1 MCIRDG
7 SAKTIS
13 VIGGYAVV
21 LLSGFLIG
29 IVCGPTWG
37 VVATSGLVLALV
49 WTLTRWFRGENE
61 SDEPRSWWRMTAR
74 PIAGYVLAGWFLLQ
88 AVGTAVSQAPAVT
101 PAAAFGAVVAMLA
114 AGAYMH
120 SSVRLSR
127 EGYSLSP
134 EDRLQ

>member
-88 AVGTAVSQAPAVT
+88 AIGTAVAHAPAVA
-101 PAAAFGAVVAMLA
+101 PAAAFGVVVAVIA
-114 AGAYMH
+114 AVAYTN

-127 EGYSLSP
+127 QDDSLAP
-134 EDRLQ
+134 EDRFQ